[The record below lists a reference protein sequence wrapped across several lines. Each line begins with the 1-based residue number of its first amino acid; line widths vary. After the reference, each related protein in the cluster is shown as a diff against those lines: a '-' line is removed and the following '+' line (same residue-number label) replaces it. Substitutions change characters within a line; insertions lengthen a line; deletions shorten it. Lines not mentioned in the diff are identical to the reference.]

1 MSPRRADNSDKPS
14 EAIVPA
20 TLIARKNSKFSA
32 SVPLRAEFIEQG
44 CVVLLEES
52 VVMEVRPGKV
62 SVSGP
67 YELQIVE
74 PKVEEPSLITKR
86 EHSIESE
93 TKVADSSAEPISID
107 VYPLVEGYHLQGFLG
122 RGGMGTV
129 WSAHQLST
137 NRKVAVKMINSRMMD
152 DPDAQRRFKREVQLA
167 AKLSHPHIARIY
179 DSGLANGQYFYSM
192 EFVDGLSWNRYVRK
206 RKPARSVILNQ
217 LLQVLDAVGA
227 AHAAGVVHRDLK
239 PSNILID
246 KADTAFVVDFGLAK
260 QQVQSDEELT
270 HGGIVGT
277 YAFMPPEQA
286 SGRSDAVDARS
297 DVYAIGAMIL
307 YLLDDNLSHTIAS
320 QPRKPNRSLV
330 ATLNQAA
337 ATTLSR
343 DPQLHS
349 IVRKAISNAP
359 EDRFCDA
366 DHFGRALRDYIAAN
380 FELTTRDF
388 SSDPLPTTAFK
399 QAPRWSWIIPVTVVA
414 VLMVTGLATIYPTRH
429 FSSGKAIDPVVEKDG
444 KAEDVKPANVIQIE
458 IPTEAQWISTRM
470 IGARRDQHEELKHP
484 QHWPVVGLKFR
495 ISQFKDDDIVKTV
508 ELVFRDPKSDTVDT
522 SKVAGLPT
530 IGEEFSVIAREGYA
544 FAGLQG
550 YGKKR
555 LSGMKLVFMRIEADG
570 VRLDPNDRY
579 ESSWYAGE
587 ASSDEIQLGCTG
599 DFVLGIRSSYD
610 ADINNLGLLMLA
622 K

>member
-1 MSPRRADNSDKPS
+1 MSPHPADHSDNRI
-14 EAIVPA
+14 EAIVTA
-20 TLIARKNSKFSA
+20 TLLARKNSKFAA
-32 SVPLRAEFIEQG
+32 SVPLRAEFIEKG
-44 CVVLLEES
+44 CVVLLDES
-52 VVMEVRPGKV
+52 IVMEVRPGQV

-67 YELQIVE
+67 YELTIVE
-74 PKVEEPSLITKR
+74 DKGEEPSLITKR
-86 EHSIESE
+86 EHTFESE
-93 TKVADSSAEPISID
+93 TKVVDSSTASITID
-107 VYPLVEGYHLQGFLG
+107 IYPLVGGYHLQGFLG

-206 RKPARSVILNQ
+206 TKPARSVILNQ

-246 KADTAFVVDFGLAK
+246 KSDTAFVVDFGLAK
-260 QQVQSDEELT
+260 QQVESEEELT
-270 HGGIVGT
+270 HGGVVGT

-286 SGRSDAVDARS
+286 TGRSDAVDARS

-307 YLLDDNLSHTIAS
+307 YLLDDSLSQTIAS
-320 QPRKPNRSLV
+320 QPRKPYRSLV

-337 ATTLSR
+337 ATTLSK

-366 DHFGRALRDYIAAN
+366 DQFGRALRDYIAEN

-388 SSDPLPTTAFK
+388 ARDPISSNSVQRGPK
-399 QAPRWSWIIPVTVVA
+399 WSWGIPAAGIAMLVVA
-414 VLMVTGLATIYPTRH
+414 VSVAIYPTD
-429 FSSGKAIDPVVEKDG
+429 FLSGSKAIDPVIEQEV
-444 KAEDVKPANVIQIE
+444 KAEETLPIE
-458 IPTEAQWISTRM
+458 LPTDPRWITTRM
-470 IGARRDQHEELKHP
+470 IGAKRYQHQELVHP
-484 QHWPVVGLKFR
+484 QRWPVVGVNFR
-495 ISQFKDDDIVKTV
+495 VSQFKDDNIVKTV
-508 ELVFRDPKSDTVDT
+508 ELVFRDPKLNAVERSA
-522 SKVAGLPT
+522 VAGLPT
-530 IGEEFSVIAREGYA
+530 IGEEFSVMARDGYA
-544 FAGLQG
+544 LAGIQA

-555 LSGMKLVFMRIEADG
+555 ISGMKLVFMRIEPDG
-570 VRLDPNDRY
+570 SRLNPSDRY
-579 ESSWYAGE
+579 ESPWYAGE
-587 ASSDEIQLGCTG
+587 SSGDDIQLGCTG
-599 DFVLGIRSSYD
+599 DFVLGVRTSYD